1 MNDRITRSVES
12 SEDKSVTTS
21 GTLPIHE
28 LSLSGQSLILLHLGY
43 ININQVNPIN
53 LLTQGEKQ

>member
-21 GTLPIHE
+21 GTLPFHE